1 MRRHRIALGVG
12 AVMLFTSII
21 MLFAQMAGTAAARN
35 YGPLVPA
42 PTPGPVVIAP

>member
-1 MRRHRIALGVG
+1 MRRHRV
-12 AVMLFTSII
+12 AVRIGLVLLFTSAL
-21 MLFAQMAGTAAARN
+21 MLFAQMAGTTAARN

>member
-1 MRRHRIALGVG
+1 VRRHRIALAVG
-12 AVMLFTSII
+12 AVLLFTSVI
-21 MLFAQMAGTAAARN
+21 MLFAQLAGTAAARE

>member
-12 AVMLFTSII
+12 VILLFTSVI